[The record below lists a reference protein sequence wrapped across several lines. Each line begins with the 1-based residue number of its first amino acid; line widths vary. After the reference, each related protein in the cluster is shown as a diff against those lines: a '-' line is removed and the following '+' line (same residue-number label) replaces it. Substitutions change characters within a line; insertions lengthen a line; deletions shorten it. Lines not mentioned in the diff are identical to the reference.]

1 MLIASLNSLREQEK
15 QLRQAGLPIGSV
27 IWTTGTN
34 ITTDPESAETTL
46 RRLQTPLKNG
56 FDKVINEDM
65 KKIYG
70 SHNKYQK
77 ALDKVIYSSSIQRA
91 NTNVS

>member
-1 MLIASLNSLREQEK
+1 MCIV
-15 QLRQAGLPIGSV
+15 IGFQSN
-27 IWTTGTN
+27 TYL
-34 ITTDPESAETTL
+34 DPESADSTL

-56 FDKVINEDM
+56 FNKVINEDM

-77 ALDKVIYSSSIQRA
+77 ALDKVGSLCHIRNHS
-91 NTNVS
+91 